1 MCGLESW
8 WLVQN
13 KTTRLI
19 GLYSLSVLVGPISR
33 VLASQAQEM
42 AQADRK
48 HMALEDFDLGLPQ
61 AFSDTQNIS
70 IFYF

>member
-1 MCGLESW
+1 
-8 WLVQN
+8 LVC
-13 KTTRLI
+13 I
-19 GLYSLSVLVGPISR
+19 LSVLVGPISK